1 MKKWLVVLAFLAL
14 VGPKPCY
21 ANEITL
27 LELFRETENTVI
39 DFAIGSSIE
48 VGYAYDLINGKTLA
62 MFQSPVI
69 YVTPYLT
76 GDFGYIT
83 GTERGALMFGGSL
96 RINRLIEDAF
106 HVRVGLAKAY
116 IPNSAD
122 NWDKLWFGPWISKRF
137 ADFDSSLMAGVKCG
151 VKW

>member
-96 RINRLIEDAF
+96 RINRLIEDA
-106 HVRVGLAKAY
+106 
-116 IPNSAD
+116 
-122 NWDKLWFGPWISKRF
+122 
-137 ADFDSSLMAGVKCG
+137 
-151 VKW
+151 